1 MKPARP
7 RMLGG
12 LKECDVQLAREGDMG
27 AKSRVK
33 TQKKRIARR
42 LRDIEEW
49 DRLYGAKE
57 SDAEE
62 CGAKEGGAEES
73 GDSGGGGAEID
84 FGDDSLTFDSVSTQ
98 LPVPSARSSSP
109 HPRRYV

>member
-42 LRDIEEW
+42 LREIAEW
-49 DRLYGAKE
+49 DRLYGADIADSGNSGE
-57 SDAEE
+57 DNADV
-62 CGAKEGGAEES
+62 ADS